1 MLKRRAVLLDFDHT
15 LFDTDR
21 FFWVDLRKA
30 IACFG
35 IEEKAWEEA
44 YEAVWPGGYSLER
57 HLAALMKIKAGR
69 RPSKEAILSALRNAF
84 SDLRGYLYPDVV
96 PFLEE
101 AKRRGF
107 DLYLLSFGDPSWQ
120 VYKVKASGVAP
131 YFQEV
136 FYPKREQTKAEAV
149 GGIVDR
155 YETIHAIDNDP
166 RELDLMKISY
176 PQLLTHWISRVP
188 SGAVMIDDPETRYR
202 FREARRYVG
211 FPSQH
216 PHHHVTTLAE
226 VAL

>member
-1 MLKRRAVLLDFDHT
+1 MRQRRAVLLDFDHT

-21 FFWVDLRKA
+21 FFWVDLRKT

-44 YEAVWPGGYSLER
+44 YEAVWPRGYSLER
-57 HLAALMKIKAGR
+57 HLAALMKRKAGR
-69 RPSKEAILSALRNAF
+69 RPSKEAILSALRDAF
-84 SDLRGYLYPDVV
+84 SNLRGYLYQDAV
-96 PFLEE
+96 PFLERASKE
-101 AKRRGF
+101 GF

-120 VYKVKASGVAP
+120 AYKVKASGVAP

-136 FYPKREQTKAEAV
+136 FSTKREQRKVEAV
-149 GGIVDR
+149 GGIAAR

-166 RELDLMKISY
+166 RELDLMKTSY
-176 PQLLTHWISRVP
+176 PQLLTHWIRRVP
-188 SGAVMIDDPETRYR
+188 SEAVTIDDPETRYR

-211 FPSQH
+211 LPSQY

-226 VAL
+226 VVL